1 MTRVLVL
8 GVNPFEDLPGYQLLS
23 LLKSSGRYEV
33 IAVDDSIPALK
44 ILSRTGTR
52 IEALP
57 HPSADSHL
65 FTAAV
70 AKLCEEERIDVL
82 LPGTDAHL
90 YALSA
95 CLADSPQLAFLC
107 PTLAWLASNNLS
119 NKWDLQTWA
128 SRFAMTPE
136 RWMFESEQDASLF
149 AERAMYPLMVKGLRK
164 GALKCEDPLEA
175 VVARRTIL
183 RNPANQGQGGGVYAE
198 SFVEGE
204 EHSYF
209 MLAGSHG
216 ESLATFSFRKLAT
229 TQLGTTLAGQVDHER
244 PSAVQL
250 LPLSLE
256 ISGPIALELE
266 WRKDQAGNQ
275 WLFEVNARFP
285 SWIGALGAY
294 GLNLLEAH
302 VNSVGNRSTHSA
314 LLDAPRDG
322 SIFYR
327 LPQSGFLPMEAVF
340 SAPRSI
346 SHIPATPTRYAT
358 PIPLL
363 WNSSSPHEFRLK

>member
-33 IAVDDSIPALK
+33 VAVDDSIPALE

-52 IEALP
+52 IHALP
-57 HPSADSHL
+57 HPSTDPNL
-65 FTAAV
+65 FTAGV
-70 AKLCEEERIDVL
+70 AKLCEKEMIDIL

-90 YALSA
+90 YALSS
-95 CLADSPQLAFLC
+95 CLADGPQLADLC
-107 PTLAWLASNNLS
+107 PTLAWLNSNRLH
-119 NKWDLQTWA
+119 NKWDLQNWV
-128 SRFAMTPE
+128 SRFAPTPQ
-136 RWMFESEQDASLF
+136 RWMFESEEDASRF
-149 AERAMYPLMVKGLRK
+149 AESAMYPLMVKGLRK
-164 GALKCEDPLEA
+164 GAVKCSDPLEA
-175 VVARRTIL
+175 VVARRGIL
-183 RNPANQGQGGGVYAE
+183 RNPANQGPGGGVYAE

-209 MLAGSHG
+209 MLAGPHG
-216 ESLATFSFRKLAT
+216 ESLATFAFRKLAT
-229 TQLGTTLAGQVDHER
+229 TQLGTTLAGQVDRER
-244 PSAVQL
+244 PSAMQL
-250 LPLSLE
+250 LPLSME

-294 GLNLLEAH
+294 GLGLLEAH
-302 VNSVGNRSTHSA
+302 IGCVQHDRAQSRPAN
-314 LLDAPRDG
+314 APSDG

-340 SAPRSI
+340 R
-346 SHIPATPTRYAT
+346 ATGDASQVSTVPPRYAT
-358 PIPLL
+358 PMPLL
-363 WNSSSPHEFRLK
+363 WRSASPHEFRLK